1 MDELPLRL
9 EAKRE
14 LRKRLRGVRN
24 SLPASALLRRSE
36 AIRGLLTASPMYQQ
50 ARSIGLFWPIEGR
63 NEVDL
68 RPLVDEA
75 RAAGKRV
82 AFPATIEDGAEIAL
96 RFLDPDVALDLGPLG
111 FEEPP
116 DHAPLAPRVD
126 LLVVPALAVDA
137 SGHRLGYG
145 RGYYDRLLARMEPP
159 FDSVVV
165 AYDFQ
170 LLAEVPTTPGDVAV
184 GWIATDRRLFRAGSE
199 PGARFE
205 APEHV
210 STAPGA
216 TTPSGV
222 KVIPRPLRGG

>member
-1 MDELPLRL
+1 MNELPLRL

-24 SLPASALLRRSE
+24 ALPAAALLRRSE
-36 AIRGLLTASPMYQQ
+36 AIRGLLTASSMYQQ

-82 AFPATIEDGAEIAL
+82 AFPATIEDGADIAL
-96 RFLDPDVALDLGPLG
+96 RFLDPGVALDLGPLG

-145 RGYYDRLLARMEPP
+145 RGYYDRSLALMTRAT
-159 FDSVVV
+159 SVAV
-165 AYDFQ
+165 AFDFQ
-170 LLAEVPTTPGDVAV
+170 LIAEIPSEPHDVPVAWV
-184 GWIATDRRLFRAGSE
+184 VTDRTTLRAPPAGAGGPSE
-199 PGARFE
+199 ND
-205 APEHV
+205 
-210 STAPGA
+210 
-216 TTPSGV
+216 
-222 KVIPRPLRGG
+222 